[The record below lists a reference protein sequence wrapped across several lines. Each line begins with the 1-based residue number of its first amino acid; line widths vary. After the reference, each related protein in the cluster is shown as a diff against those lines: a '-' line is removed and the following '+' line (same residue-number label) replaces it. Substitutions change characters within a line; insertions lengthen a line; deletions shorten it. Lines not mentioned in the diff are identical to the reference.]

1 MPVCRNCGNEW
12 FWKDTQ
18 RLSIRRDRG
27 AVCQFCGEKQFQS
40 RKSMRKVSLFHLLP
54 SLVLPFALVMDVSI
68 VSGLALLFTAEAVFL
83 SAFPWMVELTNQEEP
98 IW

>member
-1 MPVCRNCGNEW
+1 MPVCRKCGHEW
-12 FWKDTQ
+12 PWKDTQ
-18 RLSIRRDRG
+18 RLSIRTHRG

-54 SLVLPFALVMDVSI
+54 LLVLPFVIVMDVSI

-83 SAFPWMVELTNQEEP
+83 TAFPWMVELTNKEEAL
-98 IW
+98 W

>member
-1 MPVCRNCGNEW
+1 
-12 FWKDTQ
+12 
-18 RLSIRRDRG
+18 
-27 AVCQFCGEKQFQS
+27 
-40 RKSMRKVSLFHLLP
+40 MRKVSLFHLLP